1 MVRHRSLVPARR
13 QGYRWC
19 PVPFSRAPTKPVVP
33 KGLKP
38 VALFEAA
45 KGALVLVAG
54 GGVLLFG
61 HDAEGAAEELIRRL
75 HLDPAQGYPHIF
87 LQVAER
93 LTHGRLGPLAAGAL
107 CYALVRFAEAY
118 GLWRGRRWAEWV
130 AVAGAAIY
138 LLLGGYELW
147 RRVSWI
153 TVGAVAINLA
163 VVAYVG
169 RVLVTGH
176 DRGVGEPSGTPPPAG

>member
-1 MVRHRSLVPARR
+1 VTSLQTPVKPA
-13 QGYRWC
+13 
-19 PVPFSRAPTKPVVP
+19 VP

-45 KGALVLVAG
+45 KGLIALLAG

-61 HDAEGAAEELIRRL
+61 RDAERVAEDVIQRL
-75 HLDPAQGYPHIF
+75 HLDPARGYPRIF
-87 LQVAER
+87 LDAAVR
-93 LTHGRLGPLAAGAL
+93 LTHGRLGLLAAVAL
-107 CYALVRFAEAY
+107 GYALVRFAEAY

-138 LLLGGYELW
+138 LPLGGYELW

-169 RVLVTGH
+169 RVLLTGH
-176 DRGVGEPSGTPPPAG
+176 DRGAGPASGTPPPAG